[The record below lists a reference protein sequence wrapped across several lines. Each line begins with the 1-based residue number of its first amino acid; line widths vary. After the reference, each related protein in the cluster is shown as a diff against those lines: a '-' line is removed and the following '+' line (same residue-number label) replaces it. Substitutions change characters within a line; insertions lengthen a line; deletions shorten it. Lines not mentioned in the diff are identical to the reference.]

1 MATSRPRPEAKPAR
15 MSGQAPNRSARGAS
29 ERVSETEPKGGRVVK
44 SRYLQCFQKDGE
56 KTSTA
61 KTSAATKPRSVPW
74 KRGASAGCVPGSLNQ
89 SSFEKGDLQSTLLD
103 EDKGSR
109 PELDLPAV
117 TDRSACEET
126 HHSKP
131 VCKGATGTRKSR
143 AKKKGN
149 DDDVIEELESLTL
162 LLTYLRIKAEKNL
175 AELEKKTEENLLR
188 LCEEKERQQ
197 EKLWELKR
205 EILLKEREQR
215 LEEALDKQMDVLSPL
230 VAVCEQFKEQY
241 KNFATSLDAARHKL
255 PIRNIHIEGDAQTY
269 LDGLQKELTVTQELL
284 AEIMPCYSEESAQ
297 VFGVLKDLKEVSQKL
312 DQEIQRSSTQVQ
324 NLAFEVSKE
333 VSLCNQ
339 RKCEEQ
345 HGPDVVR
352 DWYFG

>member
-1 MATSRPRPEAKPAR
+1 EVAL
-15 MSGQAPNRSARGAS
+15 SAVLS
-29 ERVSETEPKGGRVVK
+29 EGR
-44 SRYLQCFQKDGE
+44 REG
-56 KTSTA
+56 
-61 KTSAATKPRSVPW
+61 R
-74 KRGASAGCVPGSLNQ
+74 VPGSLNQ

-109 PELDLPAV
+109 PELDLSAV

-143 AKKKGN
+143 AKKVSLTAFMCVFKRN
-149 DDDVIEELESLTL
+149 DDDDVIEELESLTL

-175 AELEKKTEENLLR
+175 AELEKKREENLLR

-205 EILLKEREQR
+205 EILLKEREHR

-255 PIRNIHIEGDAQTY
+255 PIRNIHIEGDALTY